1 MDYKIDIVLKI
12 YNANKFK
19 PRVNR
24 SICFSPKSVC
34 SVLYMLLSSTDES
47 HLPFLKSVLSNI
59 GNSYSCL
66 SDTNL
71 VTGRTSCLNNYMV
84 IKDGNISH
92 FKDLDVV
99 FLEDTYNIK
108 SILYYTEID
117 KDNSLCSSINN
128 STDIINECFM
138 IQPLPYNRVNSCII
152 NYYWYRIIKDEGLTI
167 LNFYPSYQ
175 TVRMIMIICD
185 NKSIK
190 LEDINKDKLLDW
202 TSYDCMK
209 RSTLPFNLPKIRVES
224 FLDITESFPEIFK
237 EVNSTYN
244 VRSNSNSIFEISSEK
259 IVFATI
265 SHNYVGN
272 HNDNSH
278 SHNENIRN
286 PFIVII
292 EDTYTKQWLFF
303 GMIR

>member
-1 MDYKIDIVLKI
+1 MDYQIDIVLKI

-19 PRVNR
+19 PRVNK

-34 SVLYMLLSSTDES
+34 SVLYMLLSSTDEN

-66 SDTNL
+66 SDMSL
-71 VTGRTSCLNNYMV
+71 VTGRTSYINNYMV
-84 IKDGNISH
+84 TKS
-92 FKDLDVV
+92 DLSPCLKGIDITFVPYGSEIV
-99 FLEDTYNIK
+99 PILEYN
-108 SILYYTEID
+108 EIN
-117 KDNSLCSSINN
+117 KEDNLCSSINDKV
-128 STDIINECFM
+128 SLVNECFM
-138 IQPLPYNRVNSCII
+138 IQPLPYNRTDNCVI
-152 NYYWYRIIKDEGLTI
+152 NYYWYKIIEDHGLTI

-175 TVRMIMIICD
+175 TVRIIMIICD
-185 NKSIK
+185 NK
-190 LEDINKDKLLDW
+190 DINFYDIDKEKLINW
-202 TSYDCMK
+202 TSYDSMK
-209 RSTLPFNLPKIRVES
+209 RSTLPFKLPVIKVES
-224 FLDITESFPEIFK
+224 SLDITESFPEIF
-237 EVNSTYN
+237 
-244 VRSNSNSIFEISSEK
+244 SNMDSEKDEGVCSNSIFEISSEK

>member
-1 MDYKIDIVLKI
+1 MDNQVDIALRV

-19 PRVNR
+19 ISTR

-34 SVLYMLLSSTDES
+34 SVLYMLLSSTDKS
-47 HLPFLKSVLSNI
+47 HLPFLKSVLSKI

-71 VTGRTSCLNNYMV
+71 ATGRTSCINNYMV
-84 IKDGNISH
+84 LKDSDISS

-108 SILYYTEID
+108 SILDYTEID
-117 KDNSLCSSINN
+117 KEDNSLCSSIND
-128 STDIINECFM
+128 STDLINECFM

-152 NYYWYRIIKDEGLTI
+152 NYYWYRIVEEKGLTI

-175 TVRMIMIICD
+175 TVRMIMIICN
-185 NKSIK
+185 NKSMCYQ

-202 TSYDCMK
+202 VSYDYMK
-209 RSTLPFNLPKIRVES
+209 RSTLPFKLPKIRVES

-244 VRSNSNSIFEISSEK
+244 VRSNSLFEISPEK
-259 IVFATI
+259 IFFATFT
-265 SHNYVGN
+265 
-272 HNDNSH
+272 H
-278 SHNENIRN
+278 SYIGKHDDHSCNKEVNN

-292 EDTYTKQWLFF
+292 EDTSTKHWLFF
-303 GMIR
+303 GLIR

>member
-185 NKSIK
+185 NKSINFYDIDKEK
-190 LEDINKDKLLDW
+190 LINW
-202 TSYDCMK
+202 TSYDSMK
-209 RSTLPFNLPKIRVES
+209 RSTLPFKLPVIKVES
-224 FLDITESFPEIFK
+224 SLDITESFPEIFSNMDSEK
-237 EVNSTYN
+237 DEG
-244 VRSNSNSIFEISSEK
+244 VRSNSLFEISSEK
-259 IVFATI
+259 IFFATLAH
-265 SHNYVGN
+265 SYTGKYDDH
-272 HNDNSH
+272 SH